1 MHCIGLMHYR
11 PNPVSLYDCPDEEGK
26 TGSGYDVRL
35 HRKEVPN
42 LVNGELPSIVIT
54 FSAYYADKRE
64 EPSLFPLTQIAG
76 RLQSQN
82 MKKLTKSL
90 VLVPEEAGMLLGS
103 VLKLLQ
109 TLRIMRYTQVPPIQD
124 CTPYQMHAMAA
135 RLKMGQSDPH
145 TPNEARDTTGNPM

>member
-1 MHCIGLMHYR
+1 M
-11 PNPVSLYDCPDEEGK
+11 
-26 TGSGYDVRL
+26 
-35 HRKEVPN
+35 
-42 LVNGELPSIVIT
+42 NGELPSIAIT
-54 FSAYYADKRE
+54 FSAYYVAKRE

-109 TLRIMRYTQVPPIQD
+109 TLRIMRYTQVPVQF
-124 CTPYQMHAMAA
+124 
-135 RLKMGQSDPH
+135 
-145 TPNEARDTTGNPM
+145 